1 MNDIL
6 QYLKTHSEGL
16 DAELTQAVGISL
28 GDVRKQIIDLT
39 TKGEVMPCQITRFV
53 KGKQIEG
60 MSFRKAGFI
69 HAHPAQLAGNRKY
82 R

>member
-39 TKGEVMPCQITRFV
+39 AEGEAMYYQI
-53 KGKQIEG
+53 
-60 MSFRKAGFI
+60 
-69 HAHPAQLAGNRKY
+69 N
-82 R
+82 